1 MDSLLLLVVGFVI
14 GWWVHRISVLN
25 RILKNP
31 DSLIQMLE
39 KYKTAKI
46 EAENAGDDTYR
57 NIRVEKHD
65 NQVYLFAEDTNE
77 FLAQAETLQEAL
89 VLVETR
95 FPAQSF
101 KGHLNKEQA
110 DALGL
115 KV

>member
-14 GWWVHRISVLN
+14 GWWVHRITVLN
-25 RILKNP
+25 RVLKNP

-39 KYKTAKI
+39 KYKTAKL
-46 EAENAGDDTYR
+46 EAENAGEETPR
-57 NIRVEKHD
+57 NIRIEKHG
-65 NQVYLFAEDTNE
+65 NQIYLFAEDTNE

-89 VLVETR
+89 ALVETR
-95 FPAQSF
+95 FPSQSF
-101 KGHLNKEQA
+101 KGHLNKEQV